1 MSFHGPRIVNEG
13 IIHNERTPIGKRL
26 GNEGLTSNPV
36 PERKTFAEAL
46 QDLLN
51 GRTVNVSQPF
61 ADDPPPPQPLS
72 PEHERH
78 VRRFLGIPLDEPEST
93 PEENARTQSYVRWK
107 RLNKAAM
114 DACDRERGTGQ
125 SQGSAADR
133 GSRPRPRRPRKPKEP
148 VALHHYGDPRWQN
161 PLFNQGVPIEL
172 IRRRIDAKGFGN
184 SLGA

>member
-133 GSRPRPRRPRKPKEP
+133 GSRPRPRRPR
-148 VALHHYGDPRWQN
+148 
-161 PLFNQGVPIEL
+161 
-172 IRRRIDAKGFGN
+172 
-184 SLGA
+184 